1 MNGDALDFDGLALE
15 HVRLHRRLQEL
26 DRHLERARYR
36 ASAFPSEF
44 GTHEVRKLERDERA
58 ILDRVAEISGLLIL
72 VPLRHAQ

>member
-1 MNGDALDFDGLALE
+1 MEMRSISTASRSNMSGYIDAS
-15 HVRLHRRLQEL
+15 REL